1 MVARDGR
8 AELGR
13 CVEGEF
19 CITLDK
25 RPRLVFVLMRGFQLK
40 EVEVAGTGVVDD
52 KAQDL
57 GRLKCLEQSGVCKL
71 A

>member
-8 AELGR
+8 TELGR

-19 CITLDK
+19 CVPVDK
-25 RPRLVFVLMRGFQLK
+25 RPRPMFVLMRGFQLK
-40 EVEVAGTGVVDD
+40 EFEVAGAGVVDD
-52 KAQDL
+52 K
-57 GRLKCLEQSGVCKL
+57 GRGETEGFGAEWS